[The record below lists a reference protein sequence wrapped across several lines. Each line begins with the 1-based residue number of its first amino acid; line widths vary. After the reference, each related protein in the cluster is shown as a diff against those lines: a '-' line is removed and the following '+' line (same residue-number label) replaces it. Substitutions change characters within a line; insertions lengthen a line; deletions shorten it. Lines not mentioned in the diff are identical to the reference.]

1 MGICVGFGTGVHL
14 LRDCGV
20 GHLLDFALQ
29 LAGRG
34 VWEMHL

>member
-1 MGICVGFGTGVHL
+1 MRNCGI
-14 LRDCGV
+14 

-34 VWEMHL
+34 VWEMHPWNGYVAHSAA